1 MWFWRTYITETGEA
15 YMPWFP
21 EDWIDEVVSR
31 NDIVDVVNEY
41 VVLKPSGRGYFGLCP
56 FHNEKTA
63 SFHVSPERQ
72 IYHCFGCGEG
82 GNVVSFVMSMER
94 MEFVEAMKHL
104 ADRAGVALP
113 ETTNQE
119 RQRQDRDKKQ
129 QLFEINR
136 ECAMYFHQ
144 MLMKPEGKEALD
156 YLDSRG
162 LDKRTIR
169 SFGLGFAPDKWQSAR
184 EYLKNLGYTDQ
195 QLLDAGI
202 VVESAEKSRIYD
214 RFRNRIM
221 FPIMNTRGMVLGFG
235 GRVMDDSMP
244 KYLNSSDGATF
255 NKSFNLFG
263 LHLAAKVRP
272 LEFLI
277 IVEGYMDVISLHQYG
292 FPQAVASLGTSLTP
306 GQAKLMRRYASD
318 IYIAYDGDEAGQK
331 ATMRA
336 LDILKESGC
345 TARVMQF
352 PNKLDPDDILKQYG
366 SEYFRKLMDNSLSL
380 VNYKLSKL
388 REKHDLGSTEGRVGF
403 ATDAAQVL
411 AKVDNPIERDAC
423 IQELESLLGIRSRAI
438 YDQIAKVQATG
449 QLENKVRRNRTGNY
463 RYTKNKVQP
472 VVFKPSYLRAEAHLV
487 NLMVQGKTIAEKIL
501 KGLDGFT
508 LQEPLHQR
516 VMEIVRSLLE
526 RRGEVS
532 EAQVLS
538 HLEDKDDVRK
548 LVDIFQKE
556 MEYDNIDTF
565 LTDCLNQ
572 VARGILEKQRQ
583 EMQDEITAME
593 QEGISDPDRYT
604 SLLKE
609 MQQINLKLHL

>member
-1 MWFWRTYITETGEA
+1 LWFWRTYITETGEA

-21 EDWIDEVVSR
+21 EDWIDEVISR

-82 GNVVSFVMSMER
+82 GNAVSFIMSMER

-104 ADRAGVALP
+104 ADRAGMPLP
-113 ETTNQE
+113 ETANQQ
-119 RQRQDRDKKQ
+119 RQQQDRDKKQ
-129 QLFEINR
+129 LLYEINR
-136 ECAMYFHQ
+136 ECARYFHQ
-144 MLMKPEGKEALD
+144 MLMEPEGKEALA
-156 YLDSRG
+156 YLYSRG
-162 LDKRTIR
+162 LDKRMIR
-169 SFGLGFAPDKWQSAR
+169 SFGLGFAPNSWESAR
-184 EYLKNLGYTDQ
+184 SHLKGLGYTDQ
-195 QLLDAGI
+195 QLLDAGV
-202 VVESAEKSRIYD
+202 VVESTEKNRIYD
-214 RFRNRIM
+214 RFRNRII

-235 GRVMDDSMP
+235 GRVMDDSIP
-244 KYLNSSDGATF
+244 KYLNSSDGVTF
-255 NKSFNLFG
+255 NKSYNLFG

-277 IVEGYMDVISLHQYG
+277 IAEGYMDVISLHQYG

-306 GQAKLMRRYASD
+306 GQAKLMRRYASE

-336 LDILKESGC
+336 LDILRESGC
-345 TARVMQF
+345 RARVMQF

-366 SEYFRKLMDNSLSL
+366 PEYFRKLMDNSLSP
-380 VNYKLSKL
+380 VNYKLSRL
-388 REKHDLGSTEGRVGF
+388 REKHDLHTTEGKVDF

-411 AKVDNPIERDAC
+411 AEVDNPIERDAC

-438 YDQIAKVQATG
+438 YDQIAKVQAAG

-463 RYTKNKVQP
+463 RYTKNNVHP
-472 VVFKPSYLRAEAHLV
+472 VVMKPGYLRAEAHLV

-501 KGLDGFT
+501 KGLDGLT
-508 LQEPLHQR
+508 LQDSLYQR
-516 VMEIVRSLLE
+516 VVEIVQGLLE

-538 HLEDKDDVRK
+538 HLEDKDDIRK
-548 LVDIFQKE
+548 LVDIFHQE

-565 LTDCLNQ
+565 LADCLNQ
-572 VARGILEKQRQ
+572 VAKGILEQQRQ
-583 EMQDEITAME
+583 ELQNEISTME
-593 QEGISDPDRYT
+593 QEGIPDPDRYT
-604 SLLKE
+604 TLLKE
-609 MQQINLKLHL
+609 MQQINHKLHL